1 MSKAEISLSEV
12 SPAQIAET
20 LLVQYGLPVGFASPP
35 PGSGESAPH
44 IRQLYGGYS
53 GSNYAVRLQSQNR
66 AVCFKVCNGYAAEEV
81 EQQAVIMNHVWQ
93 SGFTHACRAL
103 PLKMMTKHLKQHL
116 QTFRTSFRKT
126 KLKLLA
132 S

>member
-53 GSNYAVRLQSQNR
+53 GSNYAVRLRSQNR

-81 EQQAVIMNHVWQ
+81 ERPTDAASAGRHV
-93 SGFTHACRAL
+93 HARRA
-103 PLKMMTKHLKQHL
+103 
-116 QTFRTSFRKT
+116 RRARRWRRRRRIGGSR
-126 KLKLLA
+126 A
-132 S
+132 CE